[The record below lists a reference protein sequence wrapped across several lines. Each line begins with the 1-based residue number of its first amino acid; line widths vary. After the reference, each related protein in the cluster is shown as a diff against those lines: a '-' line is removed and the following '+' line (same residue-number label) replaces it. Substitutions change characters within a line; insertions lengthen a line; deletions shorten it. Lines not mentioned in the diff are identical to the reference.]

1 MKIKITPAI
10 RYVINQQILC
20 VAHGMLLPRWTPM
33 LNTAANSA
41 DPSQNSDVSLW
52 SMPGC
57 PWPFQC
63 QGIMVGVAH
72 INIGAKL
79 CTLKEHGCPHAD
91 WECCPPFPDPSD
103 YA

>member
-1 MKIKITPAI
+1 
-10 RYVINQQILC
+10 
-20 VAHGMLLPRWTPM
+20 M

-72 INIGAKL
+72 INIRAKL
-79 CTLKEHGCPHAD
+79 CTLKEMAALMQTGNAVL
-91 WECCPPFPDPSD
+91 PSLIPQTMPRLCQGLC
-103 YA
+103 